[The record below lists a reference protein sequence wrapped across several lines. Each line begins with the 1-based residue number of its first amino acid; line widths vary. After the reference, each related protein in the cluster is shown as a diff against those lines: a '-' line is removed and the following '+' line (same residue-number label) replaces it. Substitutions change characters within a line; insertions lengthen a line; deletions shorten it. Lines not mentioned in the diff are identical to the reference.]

1 MRICSCLSR
10 RRVRIF
16 LVSSLLLAVVLF
28 PAPPL
33 EGRWEQPL
41 VIKERAGID
50 WRQHPVTVGVPVPR
64 GEPEFST
71 PPRLFDPWGREVPV
85 QAMPAGFWPGEE
97 GPRWW
102 LLTFP
107 ASVNR
112 NGSARYR
119 LGSGDQAS
127 PAPASPLVVEETAE
141 GVNVDTGMI
150 LLEVRADKPIFHQIW
165 FDPSGRRNY
174 REENRVLVPG
184 GDELALRIG
193 EEVFRAQW
201 AAPAEITLEETG
213 PVKAVIKLEGGLYD
227 LGGKGDFVYTCR
239 IEAYAGAPYLQ
250 VDLTLTAGGRR
261 DWQTVD
267 EAWIRW
273 ALAGGKARKWTATL
287 GSGESQRPVDTGL
300 DPEGHAGVQALNSK
314 EITWEGVD
322 LTPSSQREL
331 KAPAVGWGDLTGD
344 DWGVALGVQDFWQQ
358 YPKRLL
364 LTGGGEIRAE
374 LVPAGA
380 AVRWPRGAAKTHRF
394 VLYLHTRR
402 DREYRRIV
410 EAILTGPP
418 VGVLA
423 PSWYEKAGVFAQPF
437 APLPDQH
444 PEEYTEVILL
454 KARSQVD
461 LVNIFGPPAH
471 GVRINPRHWGFFN
484 YGDLETTHPGP
495 EHPGRRYW
503 NNNYYDLPYLL
514 LQEFIRTGDP
524 VFLSLAG
531 PALAH
536 LGDVDLVHPSG
547 GDRITPGLDHVGSF
561 RTGELAEAEYFS
573 YTKNR
578 GLLLSYYLFGD
589 YRGREL
595 ALRVADRVCLHDGV
609 NPWEPRTFGLG
620 ILATLAGYEATGEE
634 KYLRRAGELARAAL
648 DWEKG
653 QEVGFPSDFIYQAGL
668 ALEGLVE
675 YYYWEKDPEVLAGI
689 QSAVD
694 KGIYH
699 FWDPERGYL
708 QNEGGLTFSAA
719 LGLLYR
725 ETGEVRYREI
735 GLKQI
740 RTFLAANPETR
751 GRPLTA
757 KDAALIYRNIYALFP
772 AAR

>member
-1 MRICSCLSR
+1 MRFRSCVSR
-10 RRVRIF
+10 QRGRVH
-16 LVSSLLLAVVLF
+16 LLCSLLLAMLLF
-28 PAPPL
+28 PAARL
-33 EGRWEQPL
+33 EGSWEQSL
-41 VIKERAGID
+41 VIKERTGLD
-50 WRQHPVTVGVPVPR
+50 WRQQPVTIGVPVPR
-64 GEPEFST
+64 GEPELTF

-85 QAMPAGFWPGEE
+85 QAKPVGVWPGEE

-102 LLTFP
+102 LLTFL

-119 LGSGDQAS
+119 LAAGGRAS
-127 PAPASPLVVEETAE
+127 PTPATPLLVTETAE
-141 GVNVDTGMI
+141 GVTVDTGRV

-174 REENRVLVPG
+174 QEDYRILVPG

-193 EEVFRAQW
+193 DEIFRAQW
-201 AAPAEITLEETG
+201 AVPAEITLEEAG
-213 PVKAVIKLEGGLYD
+213 PVKAVIKLRGRLYD
-227 LGGKGDFVYTCR
+227 LEGKGDFTYTCR

-261 DWQTVD
+261 DWLTVD

-273 ALAGGKARKWTATL
+273 ALAGGKAQKWTATL
-287 GSGESQRPVDTGL
+287 GSGEEQRPVDTVL
-300 DPEGHAGVQALNSK
+300 DPAGHAGVRASGSR
-314 EITWEGVD
+314 EITWEGITV
-322 LTPSSQREL
+322 PSTRQQVI
-331 KAPAVGWGDLTGD
+331 KAPAVGWGDLTGEA
-344 DWGVALGVQDFWQQ
+344 WGVALGVQDFWQQ

-374 LVPAGA
+374 LVPSGA

-394 VLYLHTRR
+394 FMYFHTRR
-402 DREYRRIV
+402 DREYRRMV
-410 EAILTGPP
+410 EAMLTGPP
-418 VGVLA
+418 VGILA
-423 PSWYEKAGVFAQPF
+423 ASWYEQAGVFAQPF
-437 APLPDQH
+437 APLPDEH
-444 PEEYTEVILL
+444 PEEYTEVMLL

-461 LVNIFGPPAH
+461 LVNLFGPPAN

-484 YGDLETTHPGP
+484 YGDLETAFSGAQNP
-495 EHPGRRYW
+495 ERRYW

-524 VFLSLAG
+524 VFLDLAR
-531 PALAH
+531 PALMH
-536 LGDVDLVHPSG
+536 LGDVDLVHPAG
-547 GDRITPGLDHVGSF
+547 GDRVTPGLDHVNSF
-561 RTGELAEAEYFS
+561 QTGELTEAMYFS

-595 ALRVADRVCLHDGV
+595 AVRVADRVCLHDGI

-620 ILATLAGYEATGEE
+620 ILAALAGYEVTGEE
-634 KYLRRAGELARAAL
+634 KYLRRADELVRAAL
-648 DWEKG
+648 DWEKE
-653 QEVGFPSDFIYQAGL
+653 QETGFPSDFIYQAGL

-675 YYYWEKDPEVLAGI
+675 YYYWQKDPEVLAGI
-689 QSAVD
+689 RSAVD

-699 FWDPERGYL
+699 FWDAELGYL

-725 ETGEVRYREI
+725 ETGEARYREI

-740 RTFLAANPETR
+740 RTFLAANPEAR

-757 KDAALIYRNIYALFP
+757 KEAALIYRSIYALFP
-772 AAR
+772 AVR